1 MWELKAQTMKLELN
15 FDNSTNAECSTSAH
29 IAGYAVLPA
38 VHSRPKLLDLYCCGG
53 GAGYG
58 YEQAGYDVTGV
69 DIEPQPKHRGN
80 FINADAIE

>member
-1 MWELKAQTMKLELN
+1 MGELKAQMMKLELN
-15 FDNSTNAECSTSAH
+15 FDNSTNAESSTSAP

-38 VHSRPKLLDLYCCGG
+38 VHSLKLLDLYCCGG

-69 DIEPQPKHRGN
+69 DIEPQPKHRSK
-80 FINADAIE
+80 FI